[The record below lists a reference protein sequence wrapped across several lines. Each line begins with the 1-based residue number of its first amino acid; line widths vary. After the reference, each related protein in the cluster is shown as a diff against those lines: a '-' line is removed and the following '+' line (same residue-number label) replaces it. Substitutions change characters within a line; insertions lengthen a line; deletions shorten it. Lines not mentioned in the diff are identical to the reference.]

1 MNCLKI
7 SVAKSGADDVSAMNK
22 TAERRFVQRKEETG
36 EHPTGE
42 ACAQDASSAHSWVP
56 QTCWLLIG
64 RVRLAPVATGRR
76 DFFFFF
82 FNKFTLRHFCN
93 GKDLTQPTVSTSM
106 RILMS
111 FSFNEK

>member
-82 FNKFTLRHFCN
+82 FFF
-93 GKDLTQPTVSTSM
+93 LTNSRSAIFAM
-106 RILMS
+106 
-111 FSFNEK
+111 EKT

>member
-42 ACAQDASSAHSWVP
+42 ACAQDASSAHSWVS

-76 DFFFFF
+76 YFFFFKQIHAPPF
-82 FNKFTLRHFCN
+82 LQWKRLDAADCVDVNAHLDVIQF
-93 GKDLTQPTVSTSM
+93 
-106 RILMS
+106 
-111 FSFNEK
+111 